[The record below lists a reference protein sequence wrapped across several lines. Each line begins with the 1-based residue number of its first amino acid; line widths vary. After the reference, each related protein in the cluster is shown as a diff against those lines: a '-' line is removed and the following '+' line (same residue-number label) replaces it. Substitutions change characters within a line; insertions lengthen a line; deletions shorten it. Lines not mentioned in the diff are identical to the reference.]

1 MGEKIK
7 RKTSLADFL
16 IVILFVYFLSFLFI
30 FFNISPT
37 MESGPRLAE
46 DSRAYTQIA
55 ERCLSHQVST
65 SVNLLVHFFDS
76 HTTTPPLSPASQ
88 SKSLVFWKR
97 AHLMEAVDKVY
108 NNQLFVV
115 GWHSMTLMFPLIS
128 LRWQH
133 DILNLQINLQIFYWL
148 LWAIFPSN
156 RSLLQ
161 RGFSAVSKCVS
172 ISPITSNLQG

>member
-65 SVNLLVHFFDS
+65 SVNLLVHFLDS

-133 DILNLQINLQIFYWL
+133 DILNLQINLQIFSGYFGPY
-148 LWAIFPSN
+148 FPVTEACY
-156 RSLLQ
+156 
-161 RGFSAVSKCVS
+161 SAAFQQSQNVYRFH
-172 ISPITSNLQG
+172 Q